1 MTISLTAVLLIIWAH
16 WIGDFILQSDY
27 HAQNKSK
34 NSFILG
40 EHVFLY
46 SIPLACIGLF
56 IPVSLVWVFFNAVA
70 HFCTD
75 WITSR
80 ITSKLWAKKQVHWF
94 FVTIGADQA
103 IHFTTL
109 FVSYVFLL
117 PYMR

>member
-1 MTISLTAVLLIIWAH
+1 MTLTVLLLIIWAH

-34 NSFILG
+34 SSWVLA
-40 EHVFLY
+40 EHVAFY
-46 SIPLACIGLF
+46 SIPFMLIGF
-56 IPVSLVWVFFNAVA
+56 FVPISVAWILVNAVG

-75 WITSR
+75 FVTSR
-80 ITSKLWAKKQVHWF
+80 ITSKLWSKKEVHWF

-109 FVSYVFLL
+109 FASYILLL